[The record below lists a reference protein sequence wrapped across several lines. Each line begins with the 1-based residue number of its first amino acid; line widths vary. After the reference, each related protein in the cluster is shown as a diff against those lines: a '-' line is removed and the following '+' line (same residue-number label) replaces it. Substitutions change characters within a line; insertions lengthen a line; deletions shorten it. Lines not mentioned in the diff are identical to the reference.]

1 MRWEMPTSSG
11 GVFAHLYVGA
21 IGAKKATTADIVQC
35 LKANPEACAEVLA
48 GMGPTHFAARDAEWW
63 HDRFVAEKAR
73 AEQAEHSLVASER
86 ALAALRYQAQAGGCE
101 LSTVGENSYH
111 CRADALCGL
120 CRLRHRASQ
129 AERSLATLRE
139 LIHTAS
145 GLDDHRYSAEQMV
158 KEMAERWQGASD
170 DCEKAEQALATV
182 TAERDEARAELRDV
196 GERLR
201 ELQAHALPTDCVRCG
216 GVGAEPP
223 CCPESGPC
231 ECCGGWTAHKRL
243 VVAEPSALRA
253 KLAEVERER
262 DEARSERDTLGRRVE
277 DAQAALNE
285 CGAGFTGQKE
295 STRIRALRAR
305 LAKAE
310 KVVGAARKDVR
321 HFPRFD
327 QDVARTRAALRA
339 LDSPVGGSSVDPR
352 PLCIR
357 CAKPWVPLEG
367 CDATV
372 ELCPACWYRGE
383 RPGVAGTDSEGGAP
397 CTGQVTPGTVSGGAS
412 GAATPEGG
420 HAAPTGGP
428 MPPPE
433 PAGSSCRCGAGCKP
447 VPRYAGDDDSPVG
460 VAATACDHKRQ
471 RCENDHAVCRDCGA
485 VNRAVTGVVDWG
497 PPETARD
504 DGSTGA
510 VA

>member
-1 MRWEMPTSSG
+1 MNGLELKWTGEGDGLRLSLSVPGVSALYPVADLIEM
-11 GVFAHLYVGA
+11 
-21 IGAKKATTADIVQC
+21 
-35 LKANPEACAEVLA
+35 LKANPEACAEVMRALA
-48 GMGPTHFAARDAEWW
+48 PLTMANANAV
-63 HDRFVAEKAR
+63 HDR
-73 AEQAEHSLVASER
+73 AEQA
-86 ALAALRYQAQAGGCE
+86 
-101 LSTVGENSYH
+101 
-111 CRADALCGL
+111 
-120 CRLRHRASQ
+120 
-129 AERSLATLRE
+129 
-139 LIHTAS
+139 
-145 GLDDHRYSAEQMV
+145 
-158 KEMAERWQGASD
+158 
-170 DCEKAEQALATV
+170 
-182 TAERDEARAELRDV
+182 
-196 GERLR
+196 
-201 ELQAHALPTDCVRCG
+201 
-216 GVGAEPP
+216 
-223 CCPESGPC
+223 
-231 ECCGGWTAHKRL
+231 
-243 VVAEPSALRA
+243 
-253 KLAEVERER
+253 ERER
-262 DEARSERDTLGRRVE
+262 DEARAQRNSLGRRVE
-277 DAQAALNE
+277 RTLMALNDAGAGYAGQSEPERIRTLRAQLAKTERVVEAAREDAQHCPHA
-285 CGAGFTGQKE
+285 CSPPCPFD
-295 STRIRALRAR
+295 RA
-305 LAKAE
+305 
-310 KVVGAARKDVR
+310 
-321 HFPRFD
+321 
-327 QDVARTRAALRA
+327 VARTRAALRA

-433 PAGSSCRCGAGCKP
+433 PAGSSCCPGCACGVCISRFLEP
-447 VPRYAGDDDSPVG
+447 VPPEVHERGWQWRPVGDGAFAPPFGTVRACVGCGCLVAGGPTACARCAQDSPVG

-510 VA
+510 VADDQPASARLEKRADGWHYHDAEYPDEGYVGPFSLAIAAIAHAEGGGYLVDGADEHAPVTRAELVSAVRSAASAVGGPPRRALDALADALEIPHT